1 MKLTQTQLKQLIKEE
16 LQAVLGERKK
26 EKLDEGMLATML
38 GLMFAGGVENITID
52 GKSFDQ
58 KSFSQMLDSDGD
70 GELDKQFPQSM
81 DDVMAGDRES
91 GIGDADGSY
100 STSDCRVGNQ
110 HIKQLV
116 KNWKGMPSKS
126 KEIGGTTGNALMQL
140 VNLTN
145 TNKSPAEIDA
155 VLQNIDQATAKEFMA
170 MPEFQKIVKNNR
182 SLKNKIQQIAGGAT
196 LVR

>member
-81 DDVMAGDRES
+81 DDVMAGDLES
-91 GIGDADGSY
+91 GIVDADGSY
-100 STSDCRVGNQ
+100 SSSDFRVGNQ

-116 KNWKGMPSKS
+116 KNWKGMPGKS
-126 KEIGGTTGNALMQL
+126 KEIGGTHGNPKMLL

-145 TNKSPAEIDA
+145 KTPEQVDA
-155 VLQNIDQATAKEFMA
+155 ALKNLDQATAKKMMA
-170 MPEFQKIVKNNR
+170 MPEFQDIVKKNR
-182 SLKNKIQQIAGGAT
+182 YAKQKVQQIAGGAT
-196 LVR
+196 LAR